1 LSGQLAAAPLPAG
14 AAPPLPLADAL
25 ADAPPP
31 VDALADALP
40 PPAGAL
46 GATEPAALSLALP
59 PALPDGVVVVPPV
72 LPPHAANTM
81 LNIMSTL
88 IEPHLCLNRT
98 FIVCFL
104 L

>member
-1 LSGQLAAAPLPAG
+1 VPPG

-31 VDALADALP
+31 VDALADALL

-46 GATEPAALSLALP
+46 GATEPVPLALA
-59 PALPDGVVVVPPV
+59 PALLDALPLAPP
-72 LPPHAANTM
+72 LPPPHAANTM

-88 IEPHLCLNRT
+88 IEPHRCLNRP